1 MSYPKLLARVVAASF
16 VGLAAAATGA
26 DDALARL
33 AWLGGCWQAQGG
45 DAGSLE
51 VWMPAAGGA
60 MFGIGRTVRQ
70 GRTIEF
76 EFMQVRAADDGSLAY
91 VAQPSGR
98 PPTTFALLR
107 QSDTEVVFENLQHDF
122 PQRVAYRLDSAA
134 SLTARIEGA
143 RNGAM
148 RAIEFPMRRQSCDA
162 ALGGA
167 GR

>member
-1 MSYPKLLARVVAASF
+1 MPHLKVRARLAGAWLALLAGSAA
-16 VGLAAAATGA
+16 GA

-76 EFMQVRAADDGSLAY
+76 EFMQVRAAADGTLAY
-91 VAQPSGR
+91 IAQPSGR
-98 PPTTFALLR
+98 SPTTFPLLR

-167 GR
+167 AR